1 MLKYH
6 KSFHQQDAERFS
18 KFLSDVDNGQKS
30 IHCGTLYPYEIL
42 RPLMSHGRILP
53 HCEPDAANA
62 ALETLWNQQTSKV
75 CEQNAIS
82 VIDVSGSM
90 YCHRYGTPSPA
101 LIAQALGLYH
111 AEHCTGTFH
120 NTFITFS
127 STPELVEIHGRTLE
141 EKLRYIQSS
150 KWEFSTNLEAVFD
163 LILRTAVN
171 AGTPQEEM
179 PSTLFIISDMEFNSA
194 MKNPDKTIYDNA
206 KAAFADSG
214 QISHQGYCSREWC
227 RNQLLQLQI

>member
-6 KSFHQQDAERFS
+6 KSFHQQDAERF
-18 KFLSDVDNGQKS
+18 LSSCQMS
-30 IHCGTLYPYEIL
+30 ITVGNLSTVVRFYPYEIL
-42 RPLMSHGRILP
+42 RPLMSHGSILP

-90 YCHRYGTPSPA
+90 YCHRYGTPRPA

-127 STPELVEIHGRTLE
+127 STPELVEICSRTLE
-141 EKLRYIQSS
+141 EKRFAISRAASGNFQQTLRR
-150 KWEFSTNLEAVFD
+150 F
-163 LILRTAVN
+163 LI
-171 AGTPQEEM
+171 
-179 PSTLFIISDMEFNSA
+179 
-194 MKNPDKTIYDNA
+194 
-206 KAAFADSG
+206 
-214 QISHQGYCSREWC
+214 
-227 RNQLLQLQI
+227 

>member
-1 MLKYH
+1 MSITVRNL
-6 KSFHQQDAERFS
+6 STVVRF
-18 KFLSDVDNGQKS
+18 
-30 IHCGTLYPYEIL
+30 IHMMIL

-127 STPELVEIHGRTLE
+127 STPDWWKFMAGHLRKSFAISRAASGNFQQTL
-141 EKLRYIQSS
+141 KR
-150 KWEFSTNLEAVFD
+150 F
-163 LILRTAVN
+163 LI
-171 AGTPQEEM
+171 
-179 PSTLFIISDMEFNSA
+179 
-194 MKNPDKTIYDNA
+194 
-206 KAAFADSG
+206 
-214 QISHQGYCSREWC
+214 
-227 RNQLLQLQI
+227 